1 MLLKIVCISFTAIE
15 IQCEANRFIINKEV
29 LLSKWSKES
38 DNLGLKLTSAI
49 KYKGNHYQYVH
60 QKFFIGLK

>member
-15 IQCEANRFIINKEV
+15 IQCEANRLIINEEI
-29 LLSKWSKES
+29 LLSRWKKDS

-49 KYKGNHYQYVH
+49 KYKGNHY
-60 QKFFIGLK
+60 